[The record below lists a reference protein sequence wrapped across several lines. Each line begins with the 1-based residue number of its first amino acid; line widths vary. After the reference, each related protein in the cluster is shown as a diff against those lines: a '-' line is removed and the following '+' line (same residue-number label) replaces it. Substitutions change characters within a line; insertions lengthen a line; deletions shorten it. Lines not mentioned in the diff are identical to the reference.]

1 MKSMTGFAFREHR
14 DERHKI
20 TITMK
25 SYNNRFLDI
34 LIYLPSFLNPLE
46 QKIREFLSKRIS
58 RGRLELYVKATELNQ
73 AAEIS
78 IDPLYV
84 ESYMQA
90 LRQLADAAGIREEIR
105 LSHLLRI
112 EGVLKAEQSL
122 DLDAYWLDFRPIL
135 ESVFQEFDGLRRAE
149 GEATGKDILELL
161 GAIEADITKIEAVA
175 PQLEE
180 KIKNDLRTRFQD
192 LLSNGIDENRILT
205 ETAALLM
212 KSDIHEELV
221 RSRSHL
227 QSFRKI
233 LGESE
238 SMGKKLDFIC
248 QELNREFNTIG
259 AKNLLVEV
267 DGAIVALKDH
277 VEKIREQLRNVE

>member
-1 MKSMTGFAFREHR
+1 MKSMTGFAYREHR

-20 TITMK
+20 TITLK

-46 QKIREFLSKRIS
+46 QKIREFLSQRIS
-58 RGRLELYVKATELNQ
+58 RGRVELYLKASELNQ
-73 AAEIS
+73 VAEIG
-78 IDPLYV
+78 IDPVYV
-84 ESYMQA
+84 DTYVQA
-90 LRQLADAAGIREEIR
+90 LRRLADAAGIRERIR
-105 LSHLLRI
+105 LSHLMRI
-112 EGVLKAEQSL
+112 EGMLQAEQSL
-122 DLDAYWLDFRPIL
+122 DLDAYWSDLQTL
-135 ESVFQEFDGLRRAE
+135 LASVFQEFDALRQAE

-161 GAIEADITKIEAVA
+161 EKIEADIAKIEAVA
-175 PQLEE
+175 PQLAE
-180 KIKNDLRTRFQD
+180 KIKADLRSRFKD

-227 QSFRKI
+227 QSFRRI
-233 LGESE
+233 LGESGT
-238 SMGKKLDFIC
+238 MGKKLDFIC

>member
-1 MKSMTGFAFREHR
+1 MKSMTGFAYREHR

-34 LIYLPSFLNPLE
+34 LVYLPVFLNPLE
-46 QKIREFLSKRIS
+46 PKIREFLSKRIS
-58 RGRLELYVKATELNQ
+58 RGRVELYLKASELSQ
-73 AAEIS
+73 AAEFT
-78 IDPLYV
+78 IDPAFVGSYV
-84 ESYMQA
+84 QA
-90 LRQLADAAGIREEIR
+90 LRQLADAAGIRERIR
-105 LSHLLRI
+105 LSHLMRI
-112 EGVLKAEQSL
+112 EGILKAEQSL
-122 DLDAYWLDFRPIL
+122 DLDAYWLDLQPVL
-135 ESVFQEFDGLRRAE
+135 ESVFQDFDRLRRAE
-149 GEATGKDILELL
+149 GEATARDISELL
-161 GAIEADITKIEAVA
+161 GRIDEDITNIEEVA

-180 KIKNDLRTRFQD
+180 KIKHDLRSRFED
-192 LLSNGIDENRILT
+192 LLENGVDENRILA
-205 ETAALLM
+205 ETAVLLM

-227 QSFRKI
+227 RNFREA
-233 LGESE
+233 LGEPGP
-238 SMGKKLDFIC
+238 MGKKLDFIC

-259 AKNLLVEV
+259 AKNLLAEV

>member
-1 MKSMTGFAFREHR
+1 
-14 DERHKI
+14 
-20 TITMK
+20 
-25 SYNNRFLDI
+25 
-34 LIYLPSFLNPLE
+34 
-46 QKIREFLSKRIS
+46 
-58 RGRLELYVKATELNQ
+58 
-73 AAEIS
+73 
-78 IDPLYV
+78 
-84 ESYMQA
+84 
-90 LRQLADAAGIREEIR
+90 LADAAGIREEIR

-112 EGVLKAEQSL
+112 EGVLRAEQSL
-122 DLDAYWLDFRPIL
+122 DLDAYWLDFRPVL
-135 ESVFQEFDGLRRAE
+135 ESVFQEFDELRRAE

-161 GAIEADITKIEAVA
+161 GAIEADITKIEAAA

-238 SMGKKLDFIC
+238 PMGKKLDFIC

>member
-1 MKSMTGFAFREHR
+1 MKSMTGFAYREHR

-20 TITMK
+20 TITLK

-46 QKIREFLSKRIS
+46 QKIREFLSQRIS
-58 RGRLELYVKATELNQ
+58 RGRVELYLKASELNQ
-73 AAEIS
+73 VAEIG
-78 IDPLYV
+78 IDPVYV
-84 ESYMQA
+84 DTYVQA
-90 LRQLADAAGIREEIR
+90 LRRLADAAGIRERIR
-105 LSHLLRI
+105 LSHLMRI
-112 EGVLKAEQSL
+112 EGMLQAEQSL
-122 DLDAYWLDFRPIL
+122 DLDAYWSDLQTL
-135 ESVFQEFDGLRRAE
+135 LASVFQEFDALRQAE

-161 GAIEADITKIEAVA
+161 EKIEADIAKIEAVA
-175 PQLEE
+175 PQLAE
-180 KIKNDLRTRFQD
+180 KIKADLRSRFKD

-227 QSFRKI
+227 QSFRRI
-233 LGESE
+233 LGESGP
-238 SMGKKLDFIC
+238 MGKKLDFIC

>member
-1 MKSMTGFAFREHR
+1 MKSMTGFAYREHR

-34 LIYLPSFLNPLE
+34 LIYLPPFLNPLE
-46 QKIREFLSKRIS
+46 QKIREFLSKRIA
-58 RGRLELYVKATELNQ
+58 RGRVELYVKALELNQ

-84 ESYMQA
+84 ESYVQA
-90 LRQLADAAGIREEIR
+90 LRQLAEAAGIRERLR

-112 EGVLKAEQSL
+112 EGMLKAEQSL
-122 DLDAYWLDFRPIL
+122 DLDGYWLDLQPLL
-135 ESVFQEFDGLRRAE
+135 ESVFQEFDALRQAE
-149 GEATGKDILELL
+149 GETTGKDIQQLL
-161 GAIEADITKIEAVA
+161 GRIDEDITKIEAVA

-221 RSRSHL
+221 RGRSHL
-227 QSFRKI
+227 QSFSKI
-233 LGESE
+233 LEESGP
-238 SMGKKLDFIC
+238 MGKKLDFIC

-259 AKNLLVEV
+259 AKNLLLEV

>member
-1 MKSMTGFAFREHR
+1 MKSMTGFAYREHR

-20 TITMK
+20 TITIK

-46 QKIREFLSKRIS
+46 QKIREFLSKRIA
-58 RGRLELYVKATELNQ
+58 RGRVELYLKASELNQ
-73 AAEIS
+73 AADIS

-84 ESYMQA
+84 ESYAQA
-90 LRQLADAAGIREEIR
+90 LRQLADAAGIREKIR

-112 EGVLKAEQSL
+112 EGMLKAEQSL
-122 DLDAYWLDFRPIL
+122 DLDTYWLDLQPLL
-135 ESVFQEFDGLRRAE
+135 ESVFQEFDGLRQAE

-161 GAIEADITKIEAVA
+161 GRIETDIATIEAVA

-180 KIKNDLRTRFQD
+180 KIKNDLRTRFED

-233 LGESE
+233 LGESGP
-238 SMGKKLDFIC
+238 MGKKLDFIC

>member
-1 MKSMTGFAFREHR
+1 MKSMTGFAYREHR

-34 LIYLPSFLNPLE
+34 LVYLPVFLNPLE
-46 QKIREFLSKRIS
+46 QKVREFLAKRIS
-58 RGRLELYVKATELNQ
+58 RGRVELYLKALELNQ
-73 AAEIS
+73 KAEIS
-78 IDPLYV
+78 IDPVYV
-84 ESYMQA
+84 DSFVQA
-90 LRQLADAAGIREEIR
+90 LRQLADAAGIRERIR

-112 EGVLKAEQSL
+112 EGMLKAEQSL
-122 DLDAYWLDFRPIL
+122 DLDAYWLDLEPIL
-135 ESVFQEFDGLRRAE
+135 ETVFQEFDAQRQAE
-149 GEATGKDILELL
+149 GEVTGKDILELL
-161 GAIEADITKIEAVA
+161 KGIEADIAKIEAVA
-175 PQLEE
+175 PQLED
-180 KIKNDLRTRFQD
+180 KIKQNLRARFQEV
-192 LLSNGIDENRILT
+192 LANGIDESRILA

-227 QSFRKI
+227 QNFRKT
-233 LGESE
+233 LEEPGP
-238 SMGKKLDFIC
+238 MGKKLDFIC

-267 DGAIVALKDH
+267 DGAIIALKDH

>member
-34 LIYLPSFLNPLE
+34 LIYLPPFLNPLE

-122 DLDAYWLDFRPIL
+122 DLDAYWLDFRPVL

-149 GEATGKDILELL
+149 GETTGKDILELL

-180 KIKNDLRTRFQD
+180 KIKNDLRTRFHD

>member
-122 DLDAYWLDFRPIL
+122 DLDAYWLDFRPVL
-135 ESVFQEFDGLRRAE
+135 ESVFQEFDGLRRVE

-192 LLSNGIDENRILT
+192 LLSDGIDENRILT

>member
-1 MKSMTGFAFREHR
+1 MKSMTGFAYREHR

-34 LIYLPSFLNPLE
+34 LIYLPPFLNPLE
-46 QKIREFLSKRIS
+46 QKIREFLSKRIA
-58 RGRLELYVKATELNQ
+58 RGRVELYVKALELNQ

-84 ESYMQA
+84 ESYVKA
-90 LRQLADAAGIREEIR
+90 LRQLAEAAGIRERLR

-112 EGVLKAEQSL
+112 EGMLKAEQSL
-122 DLDAYWLDFRPIL
+122 DLDGYWLDLQPLL
-135 ESVFQEFDGLRRAE
+135 ESVFQEFDALRQAE
-149 GEATGKDILELL
+149 GEATGKDIQELL
-161 GAIEADITKIEAVA
+161 GAIEADIAKIEAVA

-180 KIKNDLRTRFQD
+180 KIRHDLRTRFQD

-227 QSFRKI
+227 QSFSKI
-233 LGESE
+233 LEKSGP
-238 SMGKKLDFIC
+238 MGKKLDFIC

-259 AKNLLVEV
+259 SKNLLVEV
-267 DGAIVALKDH
+267 DGAIVSLKDH